1 MKVKLLKNAERDQRI
16 FILANGPSL
25 AQEDLTKLRNEIV
38 IGMNASSLLE
48 QKFGFVSKYYTVTD
62 QRFLTHPEKGVL
74 AKKNLHDDTIRIF
87 RSELQVYDDANFLS
101 RTCYVRTIGKNG
113 FSTNLSA
120 GFYFGCTTTML
131 AIQLAYYLGGKDV
144 YLLGCDCRY
153 SGENP
158 RFYKETSPQ
167 LEDSFTS
174 TQIFNIANAAPYF
187 EKRGGNLFNCS
198 KSSYLRAYL
207 KNADFCDL

>member
-1 MKVKLLKNAERDQRI
+1 MLLA
-16 FILANGPSL
+16 
-25 AQEDLTKLRNEIV
+25 
-38 IGMNASSLLE
+38 LE

-131 AIQLAYYLGGKDV
+131 AIQLAYYLGFGASNV
-144 YLLGCDCRY
+144 RQWRNGRRARLRAVW
-153 SGENP
+153 
-158 RFYKETSPQ
+158 ETVLVRVQ
-167 LEDSFTS
+167 F
-174 TQIFNIANAAPYF
+174 AAP
-187 EKRGGNLFNCS
+187 
-198 KSSYLRAYL
+198 
-207 KNADFCDL
+207 